1 MKNLLLIISSV
12 LIVAGQIFAQFNS
25 QKFGLAFNGIYTT
38 STDIFLNPNS
48 SDPIVRNQPFTLEDI
63 FSYGLDLRYRFS
75 ESVLFGISSE
85 YINKTKTAPNIVLQD
100 STGQF
105 RRVNINDGF
114 ELIPVEISIYYY
126 LPFSTESFKFV
137 MGGGVGY
144 YWGRFIRKVL
154 TAEAIIQE
162 RKFAIGIHVSASM
175 DYIIFKNLSA
185 RFEMKFRDPEFKVV
199 NKYSPTIVK
208 FEGRENS
215 LIDSDFETKINVN
228 GITFILGLVYQF

>member
-48 SDPIVRNQPFTLEDI
+48 SDPVVRNQPFTLEDI

-85 YINKTKTAPNIVLQD
+85 YINKTKTASNMIVFVGSQVL
-100 STGQF
+100 
-105 RRVNINDGF
+105 RVDAEDGF
-114 ELIPVEISIYYY
+114 QLIPVEVTGYYY
-126 LPFSTESFKFV
+126 LPFSTENFKFV
-137 MGGGVGY
+137 MGGGLGY
-144 YWGRFIRKVL
+144 YYGKF
-154 TAEAIIQE
+154 T
-162 RKFAIGIHVSASM
+162 RKFAGSETVVQKRKFSTGIHVSASM
-175 DYIIFKNLSA
+175 DYMILQNVSA
-185 RFEMKFRDPEFKVV
+185 RFELKFRDPEFKTIS
-199 NKYSPTIVK
+199 KYSITEVNYNGNTV
-208 FEGRENS
+208 FLSDE
-215 LIDSDFETKINVN
+215 DFETKVNVN